1 MGTALAW
8 LFVFILVV
16 IAATVGSTKLI
27 TEGNEALVERLGR
40 YHRKLAAG
48 LNFGIIPFIDRVVVQ
63 ASVKEQILDIKPGE
77 DISEATTQDNV
88 RVTVDA
94 VVFWRIFELE
104 KAWYA
109 IEDVEEGIKNLVIT
123 ILRSEVGKM
132 TLQQTNSG
140 RDQIIRALLE
150 SLDEATEP
158 WGVKI
163 TRVEIQDIKP
173 PDSMIRALERER
185 TAESERKAA
194 IEVAEGQRQADIAQA
209 KGRREAAIQEAEA
222 IAASIKRISEVMPP
236 GANPQDILKYL
247 VAQRYVDANYRLGN
261 SDNSKIVFMNPRDLT
276 ESLSELIEPDI
287 RSSPRRMS
295 PGNPSNSGENSNS
308 GNGQ

>member
-77 DISEATTQDNV
+77 DISEATTEDNV
-88 RVTVDA
+88 RVSVDA

-173 PDSMIRALERER
+173 PESMIRALERER

-194 IEVAEGQRQADIAQA
+194 IEVAEGQRQAEIAQA

-287 RSSPRRMS
+287 RPAPRRIN
-295 PGNPSNSGENSNS
+295 PGNSGGNSSS